1 MIQDN
6 IIRYFFIK
14 KDTFKIEF
22 NHCRVPYLHQKILTI
37 NLLQKQKISV
47 KNGNT
52 ITILH
57 DISNN
62 KTKFLKD
69 KR

>member
-22 NHCRVPYLHQKILTI
+22 NYCRIRRLHQKILTI